1 MQRVKLIFANQE
13 KIETDKGFEKK
24 LKVSIKNDWIYELE
38 KDPEYTI
45 AYTLKKYKIAKT
57 AEEEKEMAKKYRTY
71 RVREDPTTRYRYVTE
86 IINIDEAKQL
96 VNKKWV

>member
-1 MQRVKLIFANQE
+1 MPTKKKSKPIKVLK
-13 KIETDKGFEKK
+13 KK

-38 KDPEYTI
+38 KDPEFTI

-57 AEEEKEMAKKYRTY
+57 VEEEKEMAKKYRTY

-86 IINIDEAKQL
+86 IINIDEAK
-96 VNKKWV
+96 